1 MPFFIGLMSG
11 TSLDGV
17 DAALVDFSGKKPRV
31 IATDFAPFDA
41 ALRACLLALQ
51 SPGENELERAALAAG
66 QLAHAYARG
75 VQAVLVAA
83 GVPADQVR
91 AIGAHGQTVRH
102 RPEAGFTV
110 QLNNPALLAELT
122 GIAVAADFRSRDI
135 AAGGQGAPLA
145 PAFHHAFFAEPG
157 QTRVVLNIGG
167 IANATLLAADGSVK
181 GFDSGPGNVLMDSWC
196 ALHRGAPFDAS
207 GAWASG
213 GHVVPELLKR
223 MLREPYFA
231 LPAPKSTGRDLFNQG
246 WLDRHLAQLP
256 QAATMPA
263 QDVQATLLEL
273 TARTICDALA
283 GVDSSAVYV
292 CGGGA
297 SNTRLLERIAELCAP
312 AQVSETSPLGIPPD
326 WVEAVAFGWLA
337 KCLVEETPANL
348 PAVTG
353 ARGLRLLGAYYPG

>member
-1 MPFFIGLMSG
+1 MSG

-17 DAALVDFSGKKPRV
+17 DAALIDFSAKQARV
-31 IATDFAPFDA
+31 LATDFAPFNPD
-41 ALRACLLALQ
+41 LRASLLALQ
-51 SPGENELERAALAAG
+51 SAGGNELERAALAAG

-83 GVPADQVR
+83 GVPADAVR

-102 RPEAGFTV
+102 RPEAGFTI

-122 GIAVAADFRSRDI
+122 GIPVVADFRSRDI

-145 PAFHHAFFAEPG
+145 PAFHQAFFAAPG

-167 IANATLLAADGSVK
+167 IANATVLAADATVK

-196 ALHRGAPFDAS
+196 ARHRGEPFDAG
-207 GAWASG
+207 GAWAADG
-213 GHVVPELLKR
+213 QVVPALLEC
-223 MLREPYFA
+223 MMSEPYFA
-231 LPAPKSTGRDLFNQG
+231 LPAPKSTGRDLFNPD
-246 WLDRHLAQLP
+246 WLERHLAQLP
-256 QAATMPA
+256 HAAITPA
-263 QDVQATLLEL
+263 QDVQATLVEL
-273 TARTICDALA
+273 TALSICRALA
-283 GVDSSAVYV
+283 EVDASAVFV

-297 SNTRLLERIAELCAP
+297 RNTRLMQRLAEMRP
-312 AQVSETSPLGIPPD
+312 SAQVGDTSSLGIPPD

-337 KCLVEETPANL
+337 KCLVEEMPANL

-353 ARGLRLLGAYYPG
+353 AKGRRLLGAYYPGWP

>member
-17 DAALVDFSGKKPRV
+17 DAALVDFSAKKPRV
-31 IATDFAPFDA
+31 LATDFAPFDPD
-41 ALRACLLALQ
+41 LRAHLLALQ
-51 SPGENELERAALAAG
+51 SAGENELERAALAAG
-66 QLAHAYARG
+66 QLAQAYARG
-75 VQAVLVAA
+75 VQAVLVCA
-83 GVPADQVR
+83 GVSADQVR

-102 RPEAGFTV
+102 RPEAGFTI

-122 GIAVAADFRSRDI
+122 GIAVVADFRSRDI

-145 PAFHHAFFAEPG
+145 PAFHQAFFAEPG

-167 IANATLLAADGSVK
+167 IANATVLAADGTVK

-196 ALHRGAPFDAS
+196 AQHRGQPFDAG

-213 GHVVPELLKR
+213 GQVVPALLLR

-231 LPAPKSTGRDLFNQG
+231 MPAPKSTGRDRFNPG
-246 WLDRHLAQLP
+246 WLDRQLAQFP
-256 QAATMPA
+256 HAPTTPA
-263 QDVQATLLEL
+263 QDVQATLLDL
-273 TARTICDALA
+273 TALTICDALA
-283 GVDSSAVYV
+283 GVDASLVFV

-297 SNTRLLERIAELCAP
+297 GNTRLMQRLAEIRAP
-312 AQVSETSPLGIPPD
+312 AQVSDTSLLGIPPD

-353 ARGLRLLGAYYPG
+353 ANGTRLLGAYYPG

>member
-17 DAALVDFSGKKPRV
+17 DAALIDFSATKPRV
-31 IATDFAPFDA
+31 LATDFAPFDP
-41 ALRACLLALQ
+41 ALRGSLLALQ
-51 SPGENELERAALAAG
+51 YAGENELERAALAAG

-75 VQAVLVAA
+75 VHTVLISA
-83 GVPADQVR
+83 GIPADQVR

-102 RPEAGFTV
+102 RPQAGFTV

-122 GIAVAADFRSRDI
+122 GIAVVADFRSRDI

-145 PAFHHAFFAEPG
+145 PAFHQAFFALPG

-167 IANATLLAADGSVK
+167 IANATVLAADGTVK

-196 ALHRGAPFDAS
+196 ALHRGEPFDAG

-213 GHVVPELLKR
+213 GHVVPDLLER

-231 LPAPKSTGRDLFNQG
+231 LPAPKSTGRDVFNPV

-256 QAATMPA
+256 QAATAPA

-273 TARTICDALA
+273 TALTICDALA
-283 GVDSSAVYV
+283 GLDGSLVFV

-297 SNTRLLERIAELCAP
+297 SNTRLMQRLAEIRAP
-312 AQVSETSPLGIPPD
+312 AQVSDTSLLGIPPD

-337 KCLVEETPANL
+337 KCLVEKTPANL

-353 ARGLRLLGAYYPG
+353 ASGTRLLGAFYPG